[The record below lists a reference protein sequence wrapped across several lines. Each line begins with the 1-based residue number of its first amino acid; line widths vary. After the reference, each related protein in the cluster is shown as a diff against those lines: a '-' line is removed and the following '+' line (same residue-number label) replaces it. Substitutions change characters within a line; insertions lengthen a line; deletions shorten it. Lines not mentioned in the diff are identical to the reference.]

1 MNRKQRLARAALR
14 RSNKSPRIVI
24 GPKTFR
30 QRLTDPTKAVTT
42 TQITRGAIK
51 SLAVVNPK
59 TLDYTVENEGT
70 K

>member
-14 RSNKSPRIVI
+14 RSKKPTRIVI

-30 QRLTDPTKAVTT
+30 QRLVDPTKATT
-42 TQITRGAIK
+42 TTAATRGATAV
-51 SLAVVNPK
+51 LAAKNQK
-59 TLDYTVENEGT
+59 TIGYTVENEE

>member
-42 TQITRGAIK
+42 TQITEEVGA
-51 SLAVVNPK
+51 
-59 TLDYTVENEGT
+59 
-70 K
+70 